1 MESVIAGTSGGK
13 AVFVA
18 AAGFGTRLT
27 SDSVATGIIG
37 DTGIEGKFV
46 FVAAAGLGMTS
57 PMEFV
62 TTGMNDA
69 NAVFVAAAV
78 FETNGLLES
87 TAIGMAGTGGI
98 VAEAADMTFPFES
111 VRTGTVGAVMT
122 FPFESV
128 AVDRD
133 GNLSDAAA
141 AEMGTTSPSDI
152 VNPAGRPP
160 SGAAVDSIAVG
171 TTDDSAPAT
180 LLMGTMSPSDVVDPA
195 GSPPSGAAV
204 GCATVGITDGSAP
217 ATLLMGTMSPSD
229 VVDPAGRPPS
239 GAAVGCATVGIT
251 DDNAP
256 ATLLMGTMSPSDVV
270 DPAGRPPSGAAVDS
284 TAVGT
289 TDDSAPA
296 TLLMGTISPSDV
308 VDSAGRPPSSVV
320 SAAVGMTTFGN
331 IDELGATLLP
341 NAFVKVVYSAGSVG
355 IGRSES
361 WAGLNTTPAFVV
373 PDGPLLDA
381 TALLSPLLSPPLRSV
396 AVAGRPV
403 SDTGRETSVVFTPDK
418 PTPNE
423 APIDGGVL
431 SLPVSRLRR
440 GSCRGGS
447 RRGGS
452 RRGGSHRGGS
462 RRGGSRRG
470 VPVAWQC

>member
-1 MESVIAGTSGGK
+1 M
-13 AVFVA
+13 
-18 AAGFGTRLT
+18 
-27 SDSVATGIIG
+27 
-37 DTGIEGKFV
+37 
-46 FVAAAGLGMTS
+46 
-57 PMEFV
+57 
-62 TTGMNDA
+62 
-69 NAVFVAAAV
+69 
-78 FETNGLLES
+78 
-87 TAIGMAGTGGI
+87 
-98 VAEAADMTFPFES
+98 
-111 VRTGTVGAVMT
+111 
-122 FPFESV
+122 
-128 AVDRD
+128 
-133 GNLSDAAA
+133 
-141 AEMGTTSPSDI
+141 
-152 VNPAGRPP
+152 
-160 SGAAVDSIAVG
+160 
-171 TTDDSAPAT
+171 
-180 LLMGTMSPSDVVDPA
+180 
-195 GSPPSGAAV
+195 
-204 GCATVGITDGSAP
+204 
-217 ATLLMGTMSPSD
+217 
-229 VVDPAGRPPS
+229 DPAGRPPS

-251 DDNAP
+251 DGSAP

-331 IDELGATLLP
+331 IEELGATLLP

-431 SLPVSRLRR
+431 SLPVSVSAEEAAVEEAAVEEAAVEEAAVEEAAVEEAAEESPLPGNVKEGRTSPASVV
-440 GSCRGGS
+440 GTTVGCAIGD
-447 RRGGS
+447 
-452 RRGGSHRGGS
+452 
-462 RRGGSRRG
+462 
-470 VPVAWQC
+470 